1 MRRPSRESIRLLAGM
16 LAVATAMALLSGCS
30 TAPPPKLSVA
40 LFQNRTD
47 YAPRLLEVEITN
59 HGSGDVVITA
69 ATFVSPYFAGTGR
82 AGHLP
87 YTLVAGTTTD
97 FSAQVPAA
105 VCDAPNAKPSVSVT
119 GRDAHG
125 TEFRQTL
132 TPTVPFD
139 SLQTLHAQDCGQQAF
154 ERVATIVPAPH
165 LRFEQRNG
173 KEIALLDLVI
183 APTGASGSVRLL
195 STTGTT
201 LLIPVEGELRMLDL
215 IFTASSPPTTLTLD
229 YVPSRCGT
237 HFISE
242 DKIGTLIPFHA
253 QAGSFADAYFR
264 VAVSPEVKSEF
275 YDWIGRVCGQ

>member
-1 MRRPSRESIRLLAGM
+1 MRLLAGM
-16 LAVATAMALLSGCS
+16 LAAAAAMALLGGCS
-30 TAPPPKLSVA
+30 TAPASAPKLSVA
-40 LFQNRTD
+40 LFQNRSD
-47 YAPRLLEVEITN
+47 YAPRRLEVEITN
-59 HGSGDVVITA
+59 HGSAAVVITT
-69 ATFVSPYFAGTGR
+69 ATFVSPYFAGTGT

-97 FSAQVPAA
+97 FSAEVPPA
-105 VCDAPNAKPSVSVT
+105 VCDAPNTKPSVSIT
-119 GRDAHG
+119 GKDAHG

-173 KEIALLDLVI
+173 KEIALLDVVI

-201 LLIPVEGELRMLDL
+201 LLIPVEGELRTLDL
-215 IFTASSPPTTLTLD
+215 TFTAASPRTTLTLD

-237 HFISE
+237 HVISE

-275 YDWIGRVCGQ
+275 YDWVGRVCGQ